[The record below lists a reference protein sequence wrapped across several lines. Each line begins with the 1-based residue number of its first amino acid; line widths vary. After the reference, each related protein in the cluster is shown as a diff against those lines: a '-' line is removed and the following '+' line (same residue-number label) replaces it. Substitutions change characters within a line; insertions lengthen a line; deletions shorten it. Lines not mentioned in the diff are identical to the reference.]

1 MNELEE
7 KTYQYTVKGIGLV
20 KSLEK
25 EFPEL
30 LSSELK
36 QNIGKVSTKFMDA
49 LDAKETEDFAKLLR
63 ESHSSAEKTLDFLN
77 SMNEISNQNLND
89 EKKKL
94 IEETKSIV
102 DQLENIIQK
111 LIY

>member
-1 MNELEE
+1 MKELEE
-7 KTYQYTVKGIGLV
+7 KTYQYTVKGISLI

-36 QNIGKVSTKFMDA
+36 QNIGKVSIKFMDA
-49 LDAKETEDFAKLLR
+49 LDANETDDFAKFLR
-63 ESHSSAEKTLDFLN
+63 ESYSSALKSLDLLK
-77 SMNEISNQNLND
+77 SMDEITSQNLNE
-89 EKKKL
+89 EKKIL

-102 DQLENIIQK
+102 DQLDSIIQK